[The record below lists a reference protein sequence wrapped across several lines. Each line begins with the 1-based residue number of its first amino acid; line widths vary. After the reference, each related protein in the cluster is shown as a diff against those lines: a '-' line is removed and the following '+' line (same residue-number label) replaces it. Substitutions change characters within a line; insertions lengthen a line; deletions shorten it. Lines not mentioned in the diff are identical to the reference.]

1 MPIMRKRIQM
11 ILFPAALTLT
21 LASCGRQ
28 IFMPAETPDTGAPV
42 STAADKDSLYVD
54 PYLAGLTQGRLAW
67 FMEQALGAVPVD
79 TLPLSLHLSGANSQ
93 TVTPYAGYP
102 AFTITVTAAPGSPLN
117 GPVFL
122 EVPHWQGDLQDHPRF
137 RFHQCF
143 QHERRQPEVARAG
156 HHHDIHLLAVD
167 VVWVHRMQVPFTAAG
182 NAAAVPGVRVCPRC
196 RRCAAGG
203 QPGGDDPIRDEPAPA
218 VPRRDHRLRGGRGRL
233 IFVPSQPPS
242 SRW

>member
-122 EVPHWQGDLQDHPRF
+122 EVPHWQGDLQDHPDFGFINVFNTSAGNLKLRAPATITTSTFWPWMSSGSTVCKF
-137 RFHQCF
+137 RSRQ
-143 QHERRQPEVARAG
+143 QETPRRYLAYEFAR
-156 HHHDIHLLAVD
+156 V
-167 VVWVHRMQVPFTAAG
+167 AAG
-182 NAAAVPGVRVCPRC
+182 APQAVSLVAMIPSGTNRP
-196 RRCAAGG
+196 
-203 QPGGDDPIRDEPAPA
+203 QPFRDETI
-218 VPRRDHRLRGGRGRL
+218 VYEEEEGD
-233 IFVPSQPPS
+233 
-242 SRW
+242 